1 MKKIEAVIPMGRL
14 YHAFDALRELNLGGL
29 TYYDSKGRGEIPRR
43 PRISSRGTGVY
54 QPAFNANSTI
64 VIVTDDAMA
73 DKVVDKIVESTSS
86 GLKGEGKIFV
96 SDVDE
101 VVDIGT
107 RVRGSKAI

>member
-1 MKKIEAVIPMGRL
+1 MSRL
-14 YHAFDALRELNLGGL
+14 YHAFDALRDLNLGGL

-43 PRISSRGTGVY
+43 PRVSGRGTGLYV
-54 QPAFNANSTI
+54 PPFNANSTI

-73 DKVVDKIVESTSS
+73 DKVIDKIVQSTSS

-96 SDVDE
+96 SDVDD

-107 RVRGSKAI
+107 KTRGQKAL